1 MQNRTVIHFLRQA
14 IGFTG
19 RFELRIAECTVI
31 ARRRPIRGKCRRG
44 RNRAERHAAGERC
57 KRGNARD
64 RLGHEPAPSRMLA
77 LPEILLGL
85 RQRCHAT
92 VSFSSL
98 EIRDC
103 SFLIAN
109 RPHSRPVMHML
120 ARHEQYACSVSDQTL
135 QLTQSLCNHSHIAHY
150 RHISTNSK
158 QRIHISQTMSLHEH
172 SVIQAN
178 GEA

>member
-1 MQNRTVIHFLRQA
+1 MRLDRIRRPHPRMQNRTVIHFLRQA
-14 IGFTG
+14 IGFTS

-57 KRGNARD
+57 KRRNARD

-109 RPHSRPVMHML
+109 RPHSRPAMHML

-135 QLTQSLCNHSHIAHY
+135 QLTQPLCNHLHIAHY
-150 RHISTNSK
+150 RHT
-158 QRIHISQTMSLHEH
+158 LH
-172 SVIQAN
+172 
-178 GEA
+178 